1 MMFRNINKIENT
13 NININ
18 NNRIHKKELC
28 YPLKQGSKT
37 FLQFNVT
44 ERLDIWIALLTDNSV
59 LYDAMAKSNRQDWFV
74 WNTNV
79 SEFAKSC
86 LSELTVNIEHKGVLD
101 RLERHEGVQRLAPQ
115 GPPVINN
122 ARPKLKQGE
131 IIFLKSSQKELN
143 NNDATQSTN

>member
-1 MMFRNINKIENT
+1 MRCTKSRFKI
-13 NININ
+13 
-18 NNRIHKKELC
+18 RIIVFDELE
-28 YPLKQGSKT
+28 LIIFVSQGLTLST
-37 FLQFNVT
+37 ASLVY
-44 ERLDIWIALLTDNSV
+44 IALLTDYSV

-115 GPPVINN
+115 GPPVISN

-131 IIFLKSSQKELN
+131 IIFLKSSQIELN